1 MPKFNMSK
9 GEYLSGVLKDI
20 GLDIEKIKYHI
31 KDNGEGLMINDIIQQ
46 GSVKVTERGTEA
58 GISTYTHLIL
68 GLPRKIHYKEMKVN
82 RPFIF
87 EIVEKHSGL
96 RLFAGVVNKV

>member
-1 MPKFNMSK
+1 
-9 GEYLSGVLKDI
+9 
-20 GLDIEKIKYHI
+20 
-31 KDNGEGLMINDIIQQ
+31 MINDIIQQ
-46 GSVKVTERGTEA
+46 GSIRVTERGTEA
-58 GISTYTHLIL
+58 GVSTYTSLKL
-68 GLPRKIHYKEMKVN
+68 GFPRKIHYKQMKVN